1 LVAKKTRSL
10 VSYQDFR
17 PLAAKSVDTDKI
29 SLLFLSILAVAIR
42 LITRDTFGGTFLK
55 PGAFSVNDKLKHIEQ

>member
-1 LVAKKTRSL
+1 M
-10 VSYQDFR
+10 
-17 PLAAKSVDTDKI
+17 DTDKI